1 MRAAAI
7 DRPPIFA
14 RLVLALVVLL
24 IACFV
29 GWAAIARVDEIA
41 RGDGKVI
48 PVSKTQIIQTS
59 EAGVVQEIA
68 VKLGQVVKEGQLLIR
83 LDDTT
88 TASSLGESQA
98 RARALRAQVA
108 RLQVEIQGD
117 PDATFV
123 CPQELAEASPEICA
137 NENELFNAR
146 RDNFRNKLS
155 VLKARETQRIQELQ
169 EARANVAQLD
179 AVIAAM
185 VRQRDTIEPLVKRRL
200 HAETDLLRMETEL
213 AQQAGQLAVA
223 RESIGRLE
231 AAVREASLQIEEL
244 SLQFRQEAR
253 NEMSQALADLGVLGE
268 TIRGASD
275 RVKRTDIR
283 SPVDGIIN
291 TLDVNTIGAY
301 VQPGAVVGG
310 VVPTSDTLLVE
321 ARISPR
327 DVAFVQRD
335 QPALVKITA
344 YDFSIFGGLKGRV
357 ANVSADSLVDQESG
371 ETYYQVHVV
380 TDESA
385 LEREGAQFSIMPG
398 MVASVEIMTGQK
410 TVLDYLL
417 KPINKARSEAL
428 TER

>member
-1 MRAAAI
+1 MNTASI
-7 DRPPIFA
+7 DKPPLFA
-14 RLVLALVVLL
+14 RLVLGFVALF
-24 IACFV
+24 IATFI
-29 GWAAIARVDEIA
+29 GWAAIAQVEEIA

-68 VKLGQVVKEGQLLIR
+68 VKLGQVVKQGQLLIR

-88 TASSLGESQA
+88 SGSSLGESQA
-98 RARALRAQVA
+98 RSRALKAKVA
-108 RLQVEIQGD
+108 RLQVEIEGD
-117 PDATFV
+117 LSAGFV
-123 CPQELAEASPEICA
+123 CPEELQAVAPAICA
-137 NENELFNAR
+137 NENELFQTR
-146 RDNFRNKLS
+146 RENLRNKLS
-155 VLKARETQRIQELQ
+155 VLTARERQRMQELE
-169 EARANVAQLD
+169 EARTNIAQLEN
-179 AVIAAM
+179 VIAAM
-185 VRQRDTIEPLVKRRL
+185 TRQRDAIEPLVKRRL
-200 HAETDLLRMETEL
+200 HAETDLLRMETDL
-213 AQQAGQLAVA
+213 AQQSGQLAVA
-223 RESIGRLE
+223 TESIKRLE
-231 AAVREASLQIEEL
+231 AAVDEASLQIEEL
-244 SLQFRQEAR
+244 SLQFQQEAR

-275 RVKRTDIR
+275 RVRRTDIR

-327 DVAFVQRD
+327 DVAFVQRE
-335 QPALVKITA
+335 QPALIKITA
-344 YDFSIFGGLKGRV
+344 YDFSIYGGLKGHV
-357 ANVSADSLVDQESG
+357 TNISADSLVDQESG
-371 ETYYQVHVV
+371 ETYYQVHVL

-385 LEREGAQFSIMPG
+385 LEKNGTQHSIMPG

>member
-1 MRAAAI
+1 MNTASI
-7 DRPPIFA
+7 DKPPLFA
-14 RLVLALVVLL
+14 RLVLGFVALF
-24 IACFV
+24 IATFI
-29 GWAAIARVDEIA
+29 GWAAIAQVEEIA

-68 VKLGQVVKEGQLLIR
+68 VKLGQVVKQGQLLIR

-88 TASSLGESQA
+88 SGSSLGESQA
-98 RARALRAQVA
+98 RSRALKAKVA
-108 RLQVEIQGD
+108 RLQVEIEGD
-117 PDATFV
+117 LSAGFV
-123 CPQELAEASPEICA
+123 CPEELQAVAPAICA
-137 NENELFNAR
+137 NENELFQTR
-146 RDNFRNKLS
+146 RENLRNKLS
-155 VLKARETQRIQELQ
+155 VLTARERQRMQELE
-169 EARANVAQLD
+169 EARTNIAQLEK
-179 AVIAAM
+179 VIAAM
-185 VRQRDTIEPLVKRRL
+185 TRQRDAIEPLVKRRL
-200 HAETDLLRMETEL
+200 HAETDLLRMETDL
-213 AQQAGQLAVA
+213 AQQSGQLAVA
-223 RESIGRLE
+223 TESIKRLE
-231 AAVREASLQIEEL
+231 AAVDEASLQIEEL
-244 SLQFRQEAR
+244 SLQFQQEAR

-275 RVKRTDIR
+275 RVRRTDIR

-327 DVAFVQRD
+327 DVAFVQRE
-335 QPALVKITA
+335 QPALIKITA
-344 YDFSIFGGLKGRV
+344 YDFSIYGGLKGHV
-357 ANVSADSLVDQESG
+357 TNISADSLVDQESG
-371 ETYYQVHVV
+371 ETYYQVHVL

-385 LEREGAQFSIMPG
+385 LEKNGTQHSIMPG

>member
-1 MRAAAI
+1 MNTASI
-7 DRPPIFA
+7 DKPPLFA
-14 RLVLALVVLL
+14 RLVLGFVALF
-24 IACFV
+24 IATFI
-29 GWAAIARVDEIA
+29 GWAAIAQVEEIA

-68 VKLGQVVKEGQLLIR
+68 VKLGQVVKQGQLLIR

-88 TASSLGESQA
+88 SGSSLGESQA
-98 RARALRAQVA
+98 RSRALTAKVA
-108 RLQVEIQGD
+108 RLQVEIEGD
-117 PDATFV
+117 LSAGFV
-123 CPQELAEASPEICA
+123 CPEELQAVAPAICA
-137 NENELFNAR
+137 NENELFQTR
-146 RDNFRNKLS
+146 RENLRNKLS
-155 VLKARETQRIQELQ
+155 VLTARERQRMQELE
-169 EARANVAQLD
+169 EARTNIAQLEK
-179 AVIAAM
+179 VIAAM
-185 VRQRDTIEPLVKRRL
+185 TRQRDAIEPLVKRRL
-200 HAETDLLRMETEL
+200 HAETDLLRMETDL
-213 AQQAGQLAVA
+213 AQQSGQLAVA
-223 RESIGRLE
+223 TESIKRLE
-231 AAVREASLQIEEL
+231 AAVDEASLQIEEL
-244 SLQFRQEAR
+244 SLQFQQEAR

-275 RVKRTDIR
+275 RVRRTDIR

-327 DVAFVQRD
+327 DVAFVQRE
-335 QPALVKITA
+335 QPALIKITA
-344 YDFSIFGGLKGRV
+344 YDFSIYGGLKGHV
-357 ANVSADSLVDQESG
+357 TNISADSLVDQESG
-371 ETYYQVHVV
+371 ETYYQVHVL

-385 LEREGAQFSIMPG
+385 LEKNGTQHSIMPG

>member
-1 MRAAAI
+1 VRAATV
-7 DRPPIFA
+7 DRPPLFA
-14 RLVLALVVLL
+14 RLVLAFVVLF
-24 IACFV
+24 IGCFV
-29 GWAAIARVDEIA
+29 GWAAIAKVEEIA

-68 VKLGQVVKEGQLLIR
+68 VKIGQVVKQGQLLIR

-88 TASSLGESQA
+88 STSSLGESQA
-98 RARALRAQVA
+98 RAWALKARVA
-108 RLQVEIQGD
+108 RLQMEIQGD
-117 PDATFV
+117 IDATFV
-123 CPQELAEASPEICA
+123 CPDELRETSPAICA
-137 NENELFNAR
+137 NENEFFNAR
-146 RDNFRNKLS
+146 RGNFRNKLS
-155 VLKARETQRIQELQ
+155 VLQARETQRMQELQ
-169 EARANVAQLD
+169 EARTNIAQLEN
-179 AVIAAM
+179 VIAAM
-185 VRQRDTIEPLVKRRL
+185 TRQRDAIEPLVKKRL
-200 HAETDLLRMETEL
+200 HAETDLLRMDTEL
-213 AQQAGQLAVA
+213 AQQNGQLVVA
-223 RESIGRLE
+223 KESLGRLD

-244 SLQFRQEAR
+244 SLQFQQEAR
-253 NEMSQALADLGVLGE
+253 NEMSEVLADLGVLGE

-344 YDFSIFGGLKGRV
+344 YDFSIYGGLKARV
-357 ANVSADSLVDQESG
+357 ANISADSLVDQESG
-371 ETYYQVHVV
+371 DTFYQVYVV

-385 LEREGAQFSIMPG
+385 LEKDGVQHSIMPG

-410 TVLDYLL
+410 SVLDYLL

>member
-1 MRAAAI
+1 MRDAT
-7 DRPPIFA
+7 DKPPLFA
-14 RLVLALVVLL
+14 RLVLAFVVLF
-24 IACFV
+24 IGCFV

-48 PVSKTQIIQTS
+48 PVSKTQIIQSS

-68 VKLGQVVKEGQLLIR
+68 VRLGQVVAQGQLLIR

-98 RARALRAQVA
+98 RARALKARVA
-108 RLQVEIQGD
+108 RLRVEIQGD
-117 PDATFV
+117 VDANFACPD
-123 CPQELAEASPEICA
+123 ELRAASPEICA
-137 NENELFNAR
+137 NEDELFNAR
-146 RDNFRNKLS
+146 RENFRNKFF
-155 VLKARETQRIQELQ
+155 VLKAREMQRIQELQ
-169 EARANVAQLD
+169 EARTNIEQLD
-179 AVIAAM
+179 KVIAAM
-185 VRQRDTIEPLVKRRL
+185 TRQRDTIEPLVRRRL

-213 AQQAGQLAVA
+213 AQQRGQLAVA
-223 RESIGRLE
+223 RESIGRIE

-244 SLQFRQEAR
+244 TLQFRQEAR
-253 NEMSQALADLGVLGE
+253 NEMSEVLSELGVLGE

-344 YDFSIFGGLKGRV
+344 YDFSIYGGLKGRV

-371 ETYYQVHVV
+371 ETFYQVRVV

-385 LEREGAQFSIMPG
+385 LEKDGVQHSIMPG

>member
-1 MRAAAI
+1 LRTTAI
-7 DRPPIFA
+7 DKPPLFS
-14 RLVLALVVLL
+14 RLVLALVTLL

-29 GWAAIARVDEIA
+29 AWAAIARVDELA

-48 PVSKTQIIQTS
+48 PVSKTQIIQSS

-68 VKLGQVVKEGQLLIR
+68 VKLGQIVKQGQLLIR

-88 TASSLGESQA
+88 TGSSLGESQA
-98 RARALRAQVA
+98 RSHALKAKVA

-117 PDATFV
+117 VSATFA
-123 CPQELAEASPEICA
+123 CPEDLRTVSPEICA
-137 NENELFNAR
+137 NENELFSAR
-146 RDNFRNKLS
+146 RENFRNKLS
-155 VLKARETQRIQELQ
+155 VLRARQKQRMQELE
-169 EARANVAQLD
+169 EARTNVAQLD
-179 AVIAAM
+179 RVIAA
-185 VRQRDTIEPLVKRRL
+185 VTRQRDTIEPLVKKRL

-213 AQQAGQLAVA
+213 AQQSGQLAVITQ
-223 RESIGRLE
+223 SIARLE
-231 AAVREASLQIEEL
+231 AAVEEASLQIEEL
-244 SLQFRQEAR
+244 SLQFQQEAR
-253 NEMSQALADLGVLGE
+253 NEMSQVLADLGVLGE

-275 RVKRTDIR
+275 RVRRTDIR

-291 TLDVNTIGAY
+291 TLEINTIGAY

-344 YDFSIFGGLKGRV
+344 YDFSIYGGLKGRV
-357 ANVSADSLVDQESG
+357 VNVSADSLVDQESG

-380 TDESA
+380 TDEAA
-385 LEREGAQFSIMPG
+385 LVKGGAEYNIMPG